1 MYAIRLSAVAALLT
15 AVCLALPAMVQAQSA
30 QPLGRTQ
37 AQPKHAQ
44 PKQAQQNQV
53 ALPKENCLRA
63 LNGAC
68 TNPVVVEAARL
79 RAIIIPT
86 VRVAYL
92 GTPMGTVG
100 GRFITFERL
109 FQDNPAIFGL
119 PTNVLVQ
126 ACCITRSK

>member
-1 MYAIRLSAVAALLT
+1 MYVIRLSAIAALLA
-15 AVCLALPAMVQAQSA
+15 AVGLVLPAMAQSQGVQSQTRVQS
-30 QPLGRTQ
+30 QPRQ
-37 AQPKHAQ
+37 AQPK
-44 PKQAQQNQV
+44 PT
-53 ALPKENCLRA
+53 LPNEASSKETCLRA

-86 VRVAYL
+86 VRVSYL

-100 GRFITFERL
+100 GKYITFERF
-109 FQDNPAIFGL
+109 FQDNPTIFGL

-126 ACCITRSK
+126 ACCVTRSK

>member
-1 MYAIRLSAVAALLT
+1 MNAIRLSSIAALLA
-15 AVCLALPAMVQAQSA
+15 AVCLALPAMAQAQSA

-37 AQPKHAQ
+37 AQAKLAQ
-44 PKQAQQNQV
+44 PKQVQPNQV
-53 ALPKENCLRA
+53 ALPQEHCLRA

-68 TNPVVVEAARL
+68 TNPAVVEAARL

-109 FQDNPAIFGL
+109 FQDNPAVFGL

>member
-1 MYAIRLSAVAALLT
+1 MFDT
-15 AVCLALPAMVQAQSA
+15 KLPAIAVLLAIVGLVLPA
-30 QPLGRTQ
+30 TTQ
-37 AQPKHAQ
+37 AQTVQSQGRVQSQ
-44 PKQAQQNQV
+44 PRQADQKQSQRTQ

-86 VRVAYL
+86 VRVSYL

-100 GRFITFERL
+100 GRYIPFERF
-109 FQDNPAIFGL
+109 FQDNPTIFGL
-119 PTNVLVQ
+119 PTNTLVQ

>member
-1 MYAIRLSAVAALLT
+1 MYVIRLSAVAALLT
-15 AVCLALPAMVQAQSA
+15 AVCLVLPAMVQAQSA

-37 AQPKHAQ
+37 AQPKHSQ
-44 PKQAQQNQV
+44 TNQV
-53 ALPKENCLRA
+53 QPNQVVLPKENCLRA

-68 TNPVVVEAARL
+68 TNPIVVEAARL
-79 RAIIIPT
+79 RAIIMPT
-86 VRVAYL
+86 VRVSYL

-100 GRFITFERL
+100 GRYITFERI
-109 FQDNPAIFGL
+109 FQDNPMVFGL